1 MGGGKN
7 HHKNKKSGNNKPK
20 PKTSKDNT
28 QKPVSI
34 EDISTE
40 FQTIILDFLRDID
53 CSFPEY
59 RETLSRYLGYSHE
72 MKPMPDEL
80 YIELYTHCKGV
91 YPVKFFDILYKTET
105 LFASGSQSG
114 FASGTPSGFAS
125 GTQSGFASG
134 TPSAGEAA
142 STRSSR
148 EGLRQ
153 SESKDG
159 SSTVSNVSRASGA
172 TSATNNAS
180 GADKEH
186 ASGESGT
193 SSAGG
198 TNDTRHFLPGV
209 DFREI
214 WNTEDITENTK
225 DIIWKYLQL
234 ILFSI
239 VNNLSDMGSFGDTAK
254 LFEAIDDNELK
265 TKLEEVIGEMGSMF
279 GASGG
284 ADDAGAGGAVGGAEG
299 LDETFKKATEFM
311 NDAFTGAGGAAGGG
325 GGGGGG
331 AGAGTT
337 PPIPD
342 AGSIHEHLSS
352 ILNGKIGKLAKEI
365 AEETAADLNLNMEN
379 ETSMKGVFQQL
390 LKNPTKLSGIIKSV
404 GSKLDSKL
412 KSGELKESEIMQEAS
427 ELMSKMKNMPGMNNL
442 ASMLSKMGM
451 NMPGGMGGMGGG
463 GGGGGGGKVNFGA
476 MQSQLNKNLKQA
488 QMRERLQKKVQERQQ
503 AQQQQAPSVPASGA
517 NTAVFSSGDKPTKTP
532 RTATP
537 ATNVVSASAS
547 APATPAPVTPAPVV
561 EKQKSD

>member
-1 MGGGKN
+1 MGGNKHKKANNGNK
-7 HHKNKKSGNNKPK
+7 HKNKAASASSDAK
-20 PKTSKDNT
+20 
-28 QKPVSI
+28 KPVTI
-34 EDISTE
+34 ADISPE

-59 RETLSRYLGYSHE
+59 HDTLARYLGYSHE

-80 YIELYTHCKGV
+80 YIELYTHCREV
-91 YPVKFFDILYKTET
+91 YPVRFFDILYKNES
-105 LFASGSQSG
+105 LFQ
-114 FASGTPSGFAS
+114 
-125 GTQSGFASG
+125 
-134 TPSAGEAA
+134 SAG
-142 STRSSR
+142 
-148 EGLRQ
+148 
-153 SESKDG
+153 D
-159 SSTVSNVSRASGA
+159 STVSAVCML
-172 TSATNNAS
+172 
-180 GADKEH
+180 
-186 ASGESGT
+186 
-193 SSAGG
+193 
-198 TNDTRHFLPGV
+198 LPGV

-214 WNTEDITENTK
+214 WATEDLAENTK

-284 ADDAGAGGAVGGAEG
+284 AAGTGASEGAGTEC

-311 NDAFTGAGGAAGGG
+311 NDAF
-325 GGGGGG
+325 
-331 AGAGTT
+331 AGAPPSGSPGTNGT
-337 PPIPD
+337 SGTAPPIPD

-427 ELMSKMKNMPGMNNL
+427 DLMAKMKNMPGMNNL

-451 NMPGGMGGMGGG
+451 NMPGGMGG

-476 MQSQLNKNLKQA
+476 MQSQLNKNMKQA
-488 QMRERLQKKVQERQQ
+488 QMRERLLKKVQERQQ
-503 AQQQQAPSVPASGA
+503 AQQQQAPAATATATASTAIPASGA
-517 NTAVFSSGDKPTKTP
+517 NTAVFTSGEKPMKTP
-532 RTATP
+532 RPP
-537 ATNVVSASAS
+537 A
-547 APATPAPVTPAPVV
+547 

>member
-1 MGGGKN
+1 MGGLKHKQKKAGKRTGGGGGGAG
-7 HHKNKKSGNNKPK
+7 KSA
-20 PKTSKDNT
+20 SASASASAS
-28 QKPVSI
+28 KPVTI

-59 RETLSRYLGYSHE
+59 RETLARYLGYSHE

-80 YIELYTHCKGV
+80 YIELYTHCRAV
-91 YPVKFFDILYKTET
+91 YPVKFFDILYKNES
-105 LFASGSQSG
+105 LFS
-114 FASGTPSGFAS
+114 FASGTH
-125 GTQSGFASG
+125 
-134 TPSAGEAA
+134 SAGEAG

-148 EGLRQ
+148 EGLPSHDANTAQ
-153 SESKDG
+153 
-159 SSTVSNVSRASGA
+159 ASGV
-172 TSATNNAS
+172 S
-180 GADKEH
+180 GA
-186 ASGESGT
+186 
-193 SSAGG
+193 SSG
-198 TNDTRHFLPGV
+198 TNDTSSGVSSNFLPGV

-214 WNTEDITENTK
+214 WATEDITENTK

-279 GASGG
+279 GASG
-284 ADDAGAGGAVGGAEG
+284 DAAGTASGAGTEG
-299 LDETFKKATEFM
+299 LDETFKKATDFM
-311 NDAFTGAGGAAGGG
+311 NDAFAGAAPS
-325 GGGGGG
+325 G
-331 AGAGTT
+331 APGTNGTGTT

-342 AGSIHEHLSS
+342 ASSIHEHLSS

-451 NMPGGMGGMGGG
+451 NMPGGG

-476 MQSQLNKNLKQA
+476 MQSQLNKNMKQA
-488 QMRERLQKKVQERQQ
+488 QMRERLLKKVQERQQ
-503 AQQQQAPSVPASGA
+503 AQQQAPAAAAAAVPASGA
-517 NTAVFSSGDKPTKTP
+517 NTAVFTSGEKPMKTP
-532 RTATP
+532 RPP
-537 ATNVVSASAS
+537 AA
-547 APATPAPVTPAPVV
+547 APA

>member
-1 MGGGKN
+1 MGGV
-7 HHKNKKSGNNKPK
+7 KNKHKKAGKRTGGGNGGGGAGKSA
-20 PKTSKDNT
+20 SASASSSA
-28 QKPVSI
+28 KPVTI

-59 RETLSRYLGYSHE
+59 HETLSRYLGYSHE

-80 YIELYTHCKGV
+80 YIELYTHCRAV
-91 YPVKFFDILYKTET
+91 YPVKFFDILYKNES
-105 LFASGSQSG
+105 LFSFASGTHSG
-114 FASGTPSGFAS
+114 FASGTPSTGFAS
-125 GTQSGFASG
+125 GTH
-134 TPSAGEAA
+134 SAGEAG

-148 EGLRQ
+148 EGLP
-153 SESKDG
+153 SHDAN
-159 SSTVSNVSRASGA
+159 TAPASGV
-172 TSATNNAS
+172 
-180 GADKEH
+180 
-186 ASGESGT
+186 SGT

-198 TNDTRHFLPGV
+198 TSDTSTAQANDDSSAGGVSNAIMLPGV

-214 WNTEDITENTK
+214 WATEDITDNTK

-279 GASGG
+279 GASGDAAG
-284 ADDAGAGGAVGGAEG
+284 TASGAGAGTEG
-299 LDETFKKATEFM
+299 LDETFKKATDFM
-311 NDAFTGAGGAAGGG
+311 NDAFSGAAPSGAPGT
-325 GGGGGG
+325 
-331 AGAGTT
+331 AGAGTA

-427 ELMSKMKNMPGMNNL
+427 DLMAKMKNMPGMNNL

-451 NMPGGMGGMGGG
+451 NMPGGMGGGG

-476 MQSQLNKNLKQA
+476 MQSQLNKNMKQA
-488 QMRERLQKKVQERQQ
+488 QMRERLLKKVQERQQ
-503 AQQQQAPSVPASGA
+503 AQQQQQQQAPAVPVSGA
-517 NTAVFSSGDKPTKTP
+517 NTAVFTSGEKPMKTP
-532 RTATP
+532 RPTPITAAATAAARHP
-537 ATNVVSASAS
+537 AD
-547 APATPAPVTPAPVV
+547 
-561 EKQKSD
+561 KQKSD